1 MLFFYIY
8 FCRTYNSFYKLL
20 LVIVISN
27 KNKRIDDISNIMSKS
42 HCIFAENFTLCLLNA
57 EKTGNVPEFEAE
69 RF

>member
-42 HCIFAENFTLCLLNA
+42 HCIFAENFTLCFLNA